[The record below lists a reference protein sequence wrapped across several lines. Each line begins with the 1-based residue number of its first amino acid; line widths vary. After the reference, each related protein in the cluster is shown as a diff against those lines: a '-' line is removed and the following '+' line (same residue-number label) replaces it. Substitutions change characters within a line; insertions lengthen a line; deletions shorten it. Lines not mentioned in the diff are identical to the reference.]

1 MVENALDENNNLK
14 QDDKEEILTKVETHQ
29 ENFVKALTY
38 ASFLLE

>member
-14 QDDKEEILTKVETHQ
+14 QDEKEEILTKVETYQ